1 MKVRIVLDGE
11 IKSCCSS
18 YPPDLVREIV
28 RGWLGA
34 EDELEVIDRRQA
46 KNWQP
51 DALVSL
57 AEQYFQNNVYPLV
70 YVNGTLATLGEI
82 PDRES
87 LLKLGAGEVAF
98 GVTEKDILEAAGRH
112 GLPKKE

>member
-1 MKVRIVLDGE
+1 MKIRIVLNGG

-28 RGWLGA
+28 SGWLG
-34 EDELEVIDRRQA
+34 EGDELEVIDRLQE
-46 KNWQP
+46 KEWQP

-57 AEQYFQNNVYPLV
+57 AERYFKDAVYPAV
-70 YVNGTLATLGEI
+70 YVDEKLATLGDI

-87 LLKLGAGEVAF
+87 LLKLGSGRLAF
-98 GVTEKDILEAAGRH
+98 GVTEKDIMEAARRH
-112 GLPKKE
+112 GLLEKE